1 MQQIG
6 SSGSCFSIRNFL
18 DIDDR
23 FLTSSPDLQAPAA
36 VDIFLS
42 KLHLLSPQGVGLLS
56 STDV

>member
-1 MQQIG
+1 MQQVG

-36 VDIFLS
+36 VDIFLC
-42 KLHLLSPQGVGLLS
+42 KLHLLSSQGVGLLS

>member
-1 MQQIG
+1 MQQVG

-36 VDIFLS
+36 VDNFLS

-56 STDV
+56 RADV